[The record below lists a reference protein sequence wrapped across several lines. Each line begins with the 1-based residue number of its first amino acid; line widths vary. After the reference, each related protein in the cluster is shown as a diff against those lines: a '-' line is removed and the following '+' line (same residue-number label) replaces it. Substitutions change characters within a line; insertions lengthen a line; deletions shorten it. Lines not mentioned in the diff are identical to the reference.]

1 MPNDHFRFKQ
11 FSVRQDRCAMKVST
25 DGVLLGAWACTGPAS
40 RILDV
45 GTGTGVLALIAA
57 QRCPQALI
65 DAVEVDAQ
73 AAAQARENVASSPWP
88 GRIGIHTADIRQWT
102 SGERYDL
109 VLCNPPFHKGHRPPV
124 NERMAKAK
132 HEGTLGLPELLA
144 AMERLSALNG
154 RAAMIL
160 PFERLEELA
169 ALSGARGFSIAR
181 LCTVQH
187 VAGKSPKRALVEL
200 RHGPACAAIQ
210 ETLVV
215 QLPDGAFSPEYRAL
229 LADLE
234 LHF

>member
-1 MPNDHFRFKQ
+1 MPSDHFRFKQ
-11 FSVRQDRCAMKVST
+11 FTVRQDRCAMKVST
-25 DGVLLGAWACTGPAS
+25 DGVLLGAWACTAPAG

-45 GTGTGVLALIAA
+45 GTGTGLLALIAA
-57 QRCPQALI
+57 QRIPEAWI

-73 AAAQARENVASSPWP
+73 AAGQARENVASSPWP
-88 GRIGIHTADIRQWT
+88 GRIGIHKADIRQWA

-109 VLCNPPFHKGHRPPV
+109 VLCNPPFHKGHRPSV

-132 HEGTLGLPELLA
+132 HEGTLGLLELLA
-144 AMERLSALNG
+144 AIERLITLNG

-160 PFERLEELA
+160 PFDRLEELA
-169 ALSGARGFSIAR
+169 AMAGARGFSVAR

-187 VAGKSPKRALVEL
+187 LAGKSPKRALVEL